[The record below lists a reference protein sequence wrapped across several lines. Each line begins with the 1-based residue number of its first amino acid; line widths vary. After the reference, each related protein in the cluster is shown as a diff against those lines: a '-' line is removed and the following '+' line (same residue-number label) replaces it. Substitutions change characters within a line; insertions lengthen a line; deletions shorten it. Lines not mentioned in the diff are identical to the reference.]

1 MAFQRSSVK
10 LEGKV
15 GDLSFYK
22 VDDEYHV
29 KQHVGHSKERIA
41 EDPSF
46 ERTRENNTE
55 FGLAS
60 SLAKLLKVSLKQALE
75 RSYELFNDAS
85 LANRLTKRMSQVLKA
100 DAVNARGKRTV
111 LSENLFLFTG
121 FSVNSQ
127 AALKDVF
134 YIPIVP
140 KWLMEEQLIRLSL
153 PSFYPST
160 VMDFPKETAKF
171 QFHLCA
177 ISINNG
183 VFQSKSMQSSLFAT
197 DARFDEQSLELLI
210 ADIDTDGALMVFLGV
225 SFYGVVAGYPVPL
238 IESSQNALD
247 VIKVFL
253 KTS

>member
-10 LEGKV
+10 LEGKL

-22 VDDEYHV
+22 VDGEYHV
-29 KQHVGHSKERIA
+29 KQHIGHSKERIA
-41 EDPSF
+41 QDPSF

-55 FGLAS
+55 FGLSS

-75 RSYELFNDAS
+75 RSYELFNDPS
-85 LANRLTKRMSQVLKA
+85 LTNRLTKRMTQVLKA

-111 LSENLFLFTG
+111 LAENLNLFTG
-121 FSVNSQ
+121 FSVNNQ

-134 YIPIVP
+134 FIPIEP
-140 KWLMEEQLIRLSL
+140 KWLMEEQLIRILIPSL
-153 PSFYPST
+153 NPNA
-160 VMDFPKETAKF
+160 VMDFPKEAAKF

-177 ISINNG
+177 ISINND

-197 DARFDEQSLELLI
+197 NTKFDEQSLELSI
-210 ADIDTDGALMVFLGV
+210 SDIDANGTLMLFLGV

-253 KTS
+253 KSS

>member
-22 VDDEYHV
+22 VDEEYHV
-29 KQHVGHSKERIA
+29 KQHIGHSKERIA

-46 ERTRENNTE
+46 ERTRENSTE

-75 RSYELFNDAS
+75 RSYELFNDSS
-85 LANRLTKRMSQVLKA
+85 LTNRLIKRMSQALKA
-100 DAVNARGKRTV
+100 DAINARGKRTV
-111 LSENLFLFTG
+111 LSENLNLFTG

-134 YIPIVP
+134 FIPIEP
-140 KWLMEEQLIRLSL
+140 KWLVEEQLIRLSF
-153 PSFYPST
+153 PSLYPNA
-160 VMDFPKETAKF
+160 VMDFPKEAEKF

-177 ISINNG
+177 ISINND
-183 VFQSKSMQSSLFAT
+183 VFQSKGMQSSLFAK
-197 DARFDEQSLELLI
+197 DAKFDAQSLELSI
-210 ADIDTDGALMVFLGV
+210 ADIDADGALMIFLGV

-238 IESSQNALD
+238 IESSQNGLD

-253 KTS
+253 KSS